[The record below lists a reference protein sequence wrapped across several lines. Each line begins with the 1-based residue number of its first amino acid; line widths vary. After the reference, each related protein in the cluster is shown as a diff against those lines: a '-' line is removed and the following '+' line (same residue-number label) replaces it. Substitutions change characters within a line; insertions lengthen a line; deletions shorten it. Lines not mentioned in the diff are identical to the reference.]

1 MYELRSEPRTRGIAA
16 AFALAAIAACTDAT
30 HEEVQ
35 AVSLSSGTY
44 RAAYGAGYAPAD
56 EARVLAI
63 TATLDRAALRLV
75 FTLADAS
82 RVEVAFAPRPPGQW
96 KPDCYTMTSHVLDE
110 VAELSPAPL
119 QLESL
124 TFATPLVFAK
134 CRPERMILADTTD
147 EASATTWLAFDLQ

>member
-1 MYELRSEPRTRGIAA
+1 MYELRSEPRPRRIAA
-16 AFALAAIAACTDAT
+16 AFALAAIAACTDT
-30 HEEVQ
+30 TREDVQ
-35 AVSLSSGTY
+35 AVSLASGTY

-82 RVEVAFAPRPPGQW
+82 QVEVAFAPRPAEQW
-96 KPDCYTMTSHVLDE
+96 QPDCYTMTSHVLDE

-134 CRPERMILADTTD
+134 CGPGRMILADTTD